1 MLASMVEF
9 VTRAD
14 GLKPLEQAY
23 GFQFA
28 YGNVVGID
36 PGGVYRAL
44 RRSAEFNVGVVFATD
59 GQVSASE
66 LAILRDDLS
75 FFPSYLLAP
84 VVRKSTLRA
93 ISANKGTSTMRLW
106 LLSTLSWAA

>member
-84 VVRKSTLRA
+84 VVRKSTLERFPQ
-93 ISANKGTSTMRLW
+93 IKTPRQ
-106 LLSTLSWAA
+106 

>member
-1 MLASMVEF
+1 MASMVEF

-36 PGGVYRAL
+36 PGGVYRPPPI
-44 RRSAEFNVGVVFATD
+44 G
-59 GQVSASE
+59 
-66 LAILRDDLS
+66 
-75 FFPSYLLAP
+75 
-84 VVRKSTLRA
+84 
-93 ISANKGTSTMRLW
+93 
-106 LLSTLSWAA
+106 

>member
-36 PGGVYRAL
+36 PGRGGRKVAVTAGTTNADAMRAL
-44 RRSAEFNVGVVFATD
+44 FAQLKMSAELVEGHDHADSSKWSRTA
-59 GQVSASE
+59 GPT
-66 LAILRDDLS
+66 
-75 FFPSYLLAP
+75 PSP
-84 VVRKSTLRA
+84 ST
-93 ISANKGTSTMRLW
+93 TSC
-106 LLSTLSWAA
+106 STA